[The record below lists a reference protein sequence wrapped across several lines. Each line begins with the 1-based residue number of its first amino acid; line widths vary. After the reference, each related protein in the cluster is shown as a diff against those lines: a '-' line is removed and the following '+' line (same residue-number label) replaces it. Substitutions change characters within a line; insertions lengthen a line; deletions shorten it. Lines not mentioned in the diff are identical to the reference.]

1 MGQEEGKE
9 TGREKQKQGA
19 RTAPGKTGEGP
30 RNPGK
35 DITISGRHR
44 SKHRHHFTAPRIE
57 GRKERREGGRQE
69 KRKQERK

>member
-1 MGQEEGKE
+1 MGQEQGKE

-30 RNPGK
+30 GK
-35 DITISGRHR
+35 DITISGRHS
-44 SKHRHHFTAPRIE
+44 SKHRHHFTAPKIE

-69 KRKQERK
+69 KRKKERK

>member
-1 MGQEEGKE
+1 MGQEQGKE

-30 RNPGK
+30 GK
-35 DITISGRHR
+35 DFTISGRHS
-44 SKHRHHFTAPRIE
+44 SKHRHHFTAPKIQ

-69 KRKQERK
+69 KRTKERK